1 VAEGSPLDDPFV
13 LTIIGFLLLVIAF
26 LRTMLLAQVVR
37 SLDTSER

>member
-13 LTIIGFLLLVIAF
+13 LTIIGLLLLVIAF
-26 LRTMLLAQVVR
+26 LGTMLLAQVVR